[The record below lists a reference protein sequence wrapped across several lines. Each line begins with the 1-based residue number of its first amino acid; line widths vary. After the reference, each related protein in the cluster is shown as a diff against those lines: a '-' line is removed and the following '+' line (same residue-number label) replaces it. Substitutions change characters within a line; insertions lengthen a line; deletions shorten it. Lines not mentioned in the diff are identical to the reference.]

1 MKRYLHKL
9 SRDVRV
15 HYSISD
21 IESEQEVHV
30 EHDLLDMLLVRN
42 LTKIGGQKE
51 TSHILVYILQAS
63 YL

>member
-30 EHDLLDMLLVRN
+30 EHDLLDITRCAISP
-42 LTKIGGQKE
+42 K
-51 TSHILVYILQAS
+51 
-63 YL
+63 